1 MLSVESAEYTQ
12 QNCMFFQ
19 CKFNH
24 WLDDQC
30 GVVDSW
36 PFSYATIK
44 NNCDYLHEE
53 YFNGIPMK
61 GTPQS
66 TALQWYADQIFSY
79 CSKKPFFDYQWF
91 LVKMPIF
98 SLLFCIPHC
107 SKVWLSRSCAL
118 LSSISSSCF
127 IFTCFHYLHGHSLM
141 LLACCLL
148 FLSNYPWQ
156 PFPPFNHLH
165 LVFGL
170 KLCLFFYDLEADKTA
185 SAGRRQHCHQQA
197 AIASPTFGASGGDRK

>member
-12 QNCMFFQ
+12 QNRMFFQ
-19 CKFNH
+19 CRFDH
-24 WLDDQC
+24 RSDDRC
-30 GVVDSW
+30 GVVDSR

-44 NNCDYLHEE
+44 NDCDYLHEE
-53 YFNGIPMK
+53 YFIGILMK
-61 GTPQS
+61 DTPQS
-66 TALQWYADQIFSY
+66 TALQWLLIKIFLTAV
-79 CSKKPFFDYQWF
+79 KKTFFDSRWF

-98 SLLFCIPHC
+98 SPLFCDSHC

-118 LSSISSSCF
+118 LSGISSSCF
-127 IFTCFHYLHGHSLM
+127 IFARFRYLHGHSLA

-148 FLSNYPWQ
+148 ILGNYPRQ

-170 KLCLFFYDLEADKTA
+170 KLCLFFHDFGSRQD
-185 SAGRRQHCHQQA
+185 SISRRRQHCHQQA
-197 AIASPTFGASGGDRK
+197 AVASPTFGASWGDGK